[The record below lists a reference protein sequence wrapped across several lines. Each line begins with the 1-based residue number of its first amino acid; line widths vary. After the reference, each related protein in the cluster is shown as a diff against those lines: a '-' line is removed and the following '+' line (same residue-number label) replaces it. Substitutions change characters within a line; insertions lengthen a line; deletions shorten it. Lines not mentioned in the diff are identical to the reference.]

1 MADSVSNDAI
11 LAHEQAIRDEVASRS
26 PLVAPPV
33 AVESLASEFAE
44 DAVRAGKLKELGERF
59 ALLRRIRGDG
69 DCFYRAIAY
78 AFLTDPAKSGSALA
92 GFKARTA
99 RLYEQAGFES
109 FAYECFLDELAAD
122 EAELGETWTKNA
134 YAANAAVMVF
144 RLLSSAYIR
153 THRSEYE
160 LYVDD
165 AGGSFEDLCKS
176 IACLSTDADNVAISG
191 LAMALDVH
199 IEIAYFDG
207 HEGPLNYHRFNE
219 GSDKWTVS
227 LLYRP
232 GHYDLLLPAQ

>member
-11 LAHEQAIRDEVASRS
+11 LAHEQAIRNEVASRS
-26 PLVAPPV
+26 PLVAPPI
-33 AVESLASEFAE
+33 AVESLASEFRE
-44 DAVRAGKLKELGERF
+44 DAARFEKLKELNERF
-59 ALLRRIRGDG
+59 TMLRRIRGDG

-78 AFLTDPAKSGSALA
+78 AFLTHPAKERDALE

-99 RLYEQAGFES
+99 KLYEQAGFDS
-109 FAYECFLDELAAD
+109 FAYECFLDELATD
-122 EAELGETWTKNA
+122 DAELVETWTKNA
-134 YAANAAVMVF
+134 HAANAAIMVF

-160 LYVDD
+160 HYIDD
-165 AGGSFEDLCKS
+165 AAGSFEDLCRS

-199 IEIAYFDG
+199 IEIAYLDG
-207 HEGPLNYHRFNE
+207 HEGPLNYHKFNE
-219 GSDKWTVS
+219 DGDKWTVS